1 MSEEEVRRAGVLKRV
16 KADEL
21 SQVEAAAMLRVS
33 YRQVKR
39 LYRRFLEE
47 GAKGLVHR
55 SAGKPSNR
63 ARPAQ
68 ERKKILALVRKHY
81 SGPPGKC
88 FGPTLAAEHL
98 QEDHGIAVDAETLRR
113 WMLAEGLWTRER
125 KRKPYRQ
132 RRMRRGHFG
141 ELVQMDGSFE
151 KWLEERGPRGC
162 LIHMVDDASSTSLAI
177 FDEEET
183 TWGVADTLR
192 AWVEKYGV
200 PRALYVDW
208 KSVYHQAP
216 TPRQKEEGVVPI
228 SQFGR
233 MCQKLG
239 IELIGANS
247 PQAKGRVERGHGTHQ
262 DRLIKKMRL
271 QKVSTYDAANA
282 YLADTYLAQHN
293 TKYAVAA
300 REATDFHLRLPA
312 RFDLEQVF
320 CLEEERIVSSDWVVQ
335 YGKRWL
341 QIEKKGQKARV
352 TPGATV
358 IMRQHRD
365 GSLSMWSGRNKLK
378 WHELTERPQ
387 KPIPAAKDRRIVRT
401 PVAQRHP
408 WRQPFSA
415 AAQVRPAVTGNP
427 PPQTSAG

>member
-16 KADEL
+16 KVGEL
-21 SQVEAAAMLRVS
+21 TQVEAAAMLGLS
-33 YRQVKR
+33 YRHVKR
-39 LYRRFLEE
+39 IYRRFFQE

-63 ARPAQ
+63 ARRPE
-68 ERKKILALVRKHY
+68 ERKKILGLVRKHY
-81 SGPPGKC
+81 GGGPGER

-113 WMLAEGLWTRER
+113 WMLEEGLWTRER

-132 RRMRRGHFG
+132 RRARRGHFG

-151 KWLEERGPRGC
+151 SWLEERGPRGC
-162 LIHMVDDASSTSLAI
+162 LIHMVDDATSTSLAI

-192 AWVEKYGV
+192 QWVVEYGI

-216 TPRQKEEGVVPI
+216 TRRQREEGVIPI

-271 QKVSTYDAANA
+271 QKISTYEAANA
-282 YLADTYLAQHN
+282 FLSDGYLAQHN
-293 TKYAVAA
+293 GRYAVAP
-300 REATDFHLRLPA
+300 REAADFHLPVPR

-341 QIEKKGQKARV
+341 QIEEDGQKVRV
-352 TPGATV
+352 APGTTV
-358 IMRQHRD
+358 TMREHRD
-365 GSLSMWSGRNKLK
+365 GSLSMWLGRTRLR
-378 WHELTERPQ
+378 WHEVAERPR
-387 KPIPAAKDRRIVRT
+387 KPSPAAKDRRLVRT
-401 PVAQRHP
+401 PVAASHP

-415 AAQVRPAVTGNP
+415 AQQGQGAAAKN
-427 PPQTSAG
+427 QTP